1 MSRHISTNRYVRM
14 PIRELVYV
22 ECIALLQN
30 CIRCPPGQ
38 SSEKGARFNKS
49 AIHVVKSKVG
59 TFHHG
64 QILLLSESGIRGV
77 G

>member
-1 MSRHISTNRYVRM
+1 MSLPISNRYVRM
-14 PIRELVYV
+14 PIRVLVYV
-22 ECIALLQN
+22 EFIALLQN
-30 CIRCPPGQ
+30 CIRCPPAG
-38 SSEKGARFNKS
+38 G
-49 AIHVVKSKVG
+49 VVKRKVG